1 MDSRAKWLG
10 ALFVALV
17 VLAVLLGYFLSRKGE
32 DTQTGAPITQTAT
45 KATKG
50 GAAVAAEAAAKDAA
64 DAAEAK
70 GAKGAEAAEAKGA
83 EAAEAEGAE
92 RAERAEAEGA
102 EAARRQRELEEA
114 ARAEA
119 AKAEGAER
127 AEAQKAEGAEAAGA
141 EAQKA
146 EAARAEGQ
154 ASAARR
160 ITVEISEG
168 PATPQPEPV
177 VSETTLPSWPFE
189 VGAAGA
195 SCAKTCEGKG
205 LVCDEETQG
214 SATYGREIAFEALR
228 RAGVAQHGRS
238 EDEWQGSFRVRDK
251 YTSSGDQVL
260 SMPGLWMH
268 ESEAAPN
275 WKSERHTSV
284 PSTCAASHGGLRR
297 VCACKPPPPKPA
309 ETQAPPPAPPPPPP
323 PPETQAPA
331 LPRSAVIDL
340 DPTALS
346 GESIP
351 NAGSAGGVATLV
363 GKAEPVTILERP
375 AIHLVGA
382 ARSSIVLPLADVH
395 TISIWFYITSVG
407 PPTVWLTQ
415 AISGGEDSSGILT
428 WGFGAIWTGPCYHN
442 GGAAKSTN
450 PNVLTPFV
458 SKSSTWQHMTFV
470 ARGVQRAS
478 VFRLFASSGGTEA
491 MDVNVGRIRVFN
503 YAVSEAENR
512 ALFLAGQ

>member
-1 MDSRAKWLG
+1 MGSRAKWFG
-10 ALFVALV
+10 ALFAALA
-17 VLAVLLGYFLSRKGE
+17 VLAVTAALLGYFLSRKGE
-32 DTQTGAPITQTAT
+32 DAPTGAPITQTAT
-45 KATKG
+45 TATKG
-50 GAAVAAEAAAKDAA
+50 DAPVAAEA
-64 DAAEAK
+64 
-70 GAKGAEAAEAKGA
+70 GAKGA
-83 EAAEAEGAE
+83 
-92 RAERAEAEGA
+92 AEAEGA

-114 ARAEA
+114 ARAEGQ
-119 AKAEGAER
+119 KAEGAKAEVQKAEGAK
-127 AEAQKAEGAEAAGA
+127 AEAQKAEGAE
-141 EAQKA
+141 
-146 EAARAEGQ
+146 Q
-154 ASAARR
+154 ASAGLRR
-160 ITVEISEG
+160 TGDVEISESQ
-168 PATPQPEPV
+168 ATPQPEPV

-238 EDEWQGSFRVRDK
+238 EDEWHGSFRVRDK

-284 PSTCAASHGGLRR
+284 PSTCAARHEGLRR

-309 ETQAPPPAPPPPPP
+309 ETQAPPPAPAPPPPPPP

-340 DPTALS
+340 DPSAQS

-363 GKAEPVTILERP
+363 GKPERVTILERP

-442 GGAAKSTN
+442 GGAAQSTN

>member
-10 ALFVALV
+10 ALFVALA
-17 VLAVLLGYFLSRKGE
+17 LTAVLLGYFLSRKGE
-32 DTQTGAPITQTAT
+32 DTPTGAPITQTAT
-45 KATKG
+45 TATKSD
-50 GAAVAAEAAAKDAA
+50 AAVAADATAKD
-64 DAAEAK
+64 
-70 GAKGAEAAEAKGA
+70 
-83 EAAEAEGAE
+83 AAEAEGAE
-92 RAERAEAEGA
+92 P
-102 EAARRQRELEEA
+102 

-119 AKAEGAER
+119 QKAEAQKAEPARAEPARAEAQKAEPAKAEPAK
-127 AEAQKAEGAEAAGA
+127 AEAQKAEGAEQVSAGRR
-141 EAQKA
+141 
-146 EAARAEGQ
+146 RAGD
-154 ASAARR
+154 
-160 ITVEISEG
+160 VEISEG

-205 LVCDEETQG
+205 LVCDDERQA

-238 EDEWQGSFRVRDK
+238 EDEWQGSFRVRDR

-268 ESEAAPN
+268 ESDAVPN

-284 PSTCAASHGGLRR
+284 PSTCAASHEGLRR
-297 VCACKPPPPKPA
+297 VCACKPTPPKPA
-309 ETQAPPPAPPPPPP
+309 ETQAPPADQAP

-340 DPTALS
+340 DPSALS

-363 GKAEPVTILERP
+363 GKAERVTILERP

-407 PPTVWLTQ
+407 PQTVWLTQ